1 MSTRTHAYRSA
12 PCPNTIIAVHHS
24 DPLAIPPAPVP
35 VPVPVHLIGSTIR
48 PRAARW
54 PQIAA
59 LAVMV
64 ALLGAAAWT
73 APATR
78 TAAEATVV
86 AGRTGQ

>member
-1 MSTRTHAYRSA
+1 MSTQTHAYRSA

-24 DPLAIPPAPVP
+24 DPLAIPPAPA
-35 VPVPVHLIGSTIR
+35 PVPVHLIGTTIR
-48 PRAARW
+48 HSAARW